1 MTDAEL
7 AEEMHTLTNQ
17 FADAVRAALPDGVSS
32 EEWEGAFRW
41 ALEKPDSVEVRAYA
55 EKALAA
61 ATMAAATEGTG
72 G

>member
-1 MTDAEL
+1 MNDTEL

-17 FADAVRAALPDGVSS
+17 FADAVRAALPDGVST

-61 ATMAAATEGTG
+61 ATMAADGEGMG
-72 G
+72 R

>member
-7 AEEMHTLTNQ
+7 SEQMHTLTNQ

-41 ALEKPDSVEVRAYA
+41 AMEKPDSAEVRAYA

-61 ATMAAATEGTG
+61 AALAAGVEGMG
-72 G
+72 E

>member
-17 FADAVRAALPDGVSS
+17 FADAVRAALPDGVST

-41 ALEKPDSVEVRAYA
+41 ALEKPDSAEVRAYA

-61 ATMAAATEGTG
+61 ATMAADMEGTG
-72 G
+72 R

>member
-7 AEEMHTLTNQ
+7 HEEMHTLTNQ

-41 ALEKPDSVEVRAYA
+41 AMEKPDIVEVRAYA
-55 EKALAA
+55 DKALAA
-61 ATMAAATEGTG
+61 AALAAGVKG
-72 G
+72 LGR

>member
-7 AEEMHTLTNQ
+7 HEEMHTLTNQ

-41 ALEKPDSVEVRAYA
+41 AMEKPDSVEVRAYA

-61 ATMAAATEGTG
+61 ATIAADMEGTG

>member
-1 MTDAEL
+1 MTDTEL
-7 AEEMHTLTNQ
+7 HEEMHTLTNQ

-61 ATMAAATEGTG
+61 ATIAADMEGTG

>member
-1 MTDAEL
+1 MTDTEL
-7 AEEMHTLTNQ
+7 HEEMHTLTNQ

-41 ALEKPDSVEVRAYA
+41 AMEKPDSVEVRAYA

-61 ATMAAATEGTG
+61 ATIAADMEGTG

>member
-1 MTDAEL
+1 MTDTEL
-7 AEEMHTLTNQ
+7 AEEMHTLANQ

-61 ATMAAATEGTG
+61 ATMAAGVEGMVL
-72 G
+72 

>member
-7 AEEMHTLTNQ
+7 SEGMHTLTNQ
-17 FADAVRAALPDGVSS
+17 FADAVRAALPDGVST

-41 ALEKPDSVEVRAYA
+41 ALEKPDNAEVRAYA

-61 ATMAAATEGTG
+61 ATMAADREGMG
-72 G
+72 R

>member
-7 AEEMHTLTNQ
+7 HEEMHTLTNQ
-17 FADAVRAALPDGVSS
+17 FADAVRAALPDGVSC

-41 ALEKPDSVEVRAYA
+41 ALEKPDSVEVRVYA

-61 ATMAAATEGTG
+61 ATMAAATEGMG
-72 G
+72 R

>member
-7 AEEMHTLTNQ
+7 HEEMHTLANQ
-17 FADAVRAALPDGVSS
+17 FTDAVRAALPDGVSS

-55 EKALAA
+55 ENALAA
-61 ATMAAATEGTG
+61 ATMAAATEGMVK
-72 G
+72 

>member
-7 AEEMHTLTNQ
+7 SEQMHTLANQ
-17 FADAVRAALPDGVSS
+17 FTDAVRAALPDGVSS

-41 ALEKPDSVEVRAYA
+41 AMEKPDSVEVRAYA

-61 ATMAAATEGTG
+61 ATMAADMEGTG

>member
-7 AEEMHTLTNQ
+7 HEEMHTLTNQ

-41 ALEKPDSVEVRAYA
+41 AMEKPDSVEVRAYA
-55 EKALAA
+55 ENALAA
-61 ATMAAATEGTG
+61 ATMAAATEGMVL
-72 G
+72 